1 MKHKLV
7 IVRERKPVLLPAR
20 GVHAVFNPARNL
32 QSQQQVKLAVTVT
45 QVHVQEQSL
54 VIHLREHGRQ
64 ALGVL
69 ARAVEYASRVKHK
82 LVIVRERKL
91 VLLPALGAP
100 AV

>member
-7 IVRERKPVLLPAR
+7 IVRERKLVLLPAR

-54 VIHLREHGRQ
+54 VIHLRELGRQ
-64 ALGVL
+64 V
-69 ARAVEYASRVKHK
+69 
-82 LVIVRERKL
+82 
-91 VLLPALGAP
+91 LGAV
-100 AV
+100 A

>member
-1 MKHKLV
+1 M
-7 IVRERKPVLLPAR
+7 
-20 GVHAVFNPARNL
+20 
-32 QSQQQVKLAVTVT
+32 KLAVTVT

-69 ARAVEYASRVKHK
+69 ARAAAYASRVKHK

-91 VLLPALGAP
+91 VLLPARGVHAASSLVPKLQNQQQAKPAATAALGHKP
-100 AV
+100 EQ